1 MMVIAA
7 RLLWF
12 QRSMETWRAVRKSS
26 GGEVLHLCIGLELL
40 LVTVDVVMQVSGMV
54 VPSQGRD
61 Y

>member
-1 MMVIAA
+1 
-7 RLLWF
+7 
-12 QRSMETWRAVRKSS
+12 METWRAVRKSS